1 MNTHSTTR
9 VLPFTAA
16 DLIQNQKR
24 STMYLAISIL
34 GLPVWCSLSAS
45 EQEFICAFL
54 RYSADSPEISE
65 IDRNRYVLG
74 MFPTADS

>member
-16 DLIQNQKR
+16 DLIQHKRYSSMNQ
-24 STMYLAISIL
+24 AIDIL
-34 GLPVWCSLSAS
+34 GIDLWCSLSAS

-74 MFPTADS
+74 MFPTC